1 MKSDRSLLEAALVGY
16 QAQLAEIQQAMLSI
30 RGMLGETQA
39 AAAPSSKPA
48 RRKMS
53 AAGRRRIAA
62 AQKKRWADY
71 NKRKAAGAKA

>member
-1 MKSDRSLLEAALVGY
+1 
-16 QAQLAEIQQAMLSI
+16 MLNI
-30 RGMLGETQA
+30 RGMLGQKQA
-39 AAAPSSKPA
+39 VATPSTKPA

-71 NKRKAAGAKA
+71 NKRKAAGEKA

>member
-16 QAQLAEIQQAMLSI
+16 RAQLAEIQQTMLNI
-30 RGMLGETQA
+30 RGVLGQKQA
-39 AAAPSSKPA
+39 AAAPSAKPA

-71 NKRKAAGAKA
+71 NKLKAAGAKN

>member
-1 MKSDRSLLEAALVGY
+1 MIGY
-16 QAQLAEIQQAMLSI
+16 QAQLAEIQQTMLNI
-30 RGMLGETQA
+30 RGMLGPKPA
-39 AAAPSSKPA
+39 AAAPSSKPV

-71 NKRKAAGAKA
+71 NKRKAAGQKA

>member
-16 QAQLAEIQQAMLSI
+16 QAQIAEIQQAMLNI
-30 RGMLGETQA
+30 RGMLGEKQA
-39 AAAPSSKPA
+39 AAAPASKPP

-71 NKRKAAGAKA
+71 NKRKAAGEKA

>member
-1 MKSDRSLLEAALVGY
+1 MIGY
-16 QAQLAEIQQAMLSI
+16 QAQLAKIQQAMLNI
-30 RGMLGETQA
+30 RGMLGQEQA
-39 AAAPSSKPA
+39 AAAPSSKPP

-62 AQKKRWADY
+62 AQNKRWADY

>member
-16 QAQLAEIQQAMLSI
+16 QAQLAEIHHAMLNI
-30 RGMLGETQA
+30 RGMLGEKQA
-39 AAAPSSKPA
+39 AAAPASKPP

-71 NKRKAAGAKA
+71 NKRKAAGHKA

>member
-16 QAQLAEIQQAMLSI
+16 QAQLAEIQQAMLNI
-30 RGMLGETQA
+30 RGMLGQQPA
-39 AAAPSSKPA
+39 AAASSKPA

-71 NKRKAAGAKA
+71 NKRKAAGEKA